1 MTIYEYQNYKT
12 FLKDCVLQQRGKT
25 AHKLTFESLAN
36 ACHVQKTYLSKVLNK
51 EGHLNSDQLYRC
63 LMFLKL
69 DENEKEFLQL
79 VYDHQTTEVL
89 EKKKILSA
97 KIEMKQRHHLKTEAN
112 IKAEPQTASPELLQ
126 SYYLDPYFSVI
137 HMYLTIGKYQ
147 KEPQLIAAEL
157 KMPLKTLNGYLDK
170 LLEMRVVE
178 KQNSEFKVIK
188 DNLHLPENS
197 PIYTAYRSL
206 MRIKSIQQMESLP
219 PEKSYS
225 FSALFSTDPAAKKT
239 IHKAF
244 LNFLKETQKI
254 VQKGKE
260 TDVYQMNFDLF
271 DWS

>member
-1 MTIYEYQNYKT
+1 MTVYEYQNYKF

-25 AHKLTFESLAN
+25 AHKLTFELLAS
-36 ACHVQKTYLSKVLNK
+36 ACRVQKTYLSKVLNK
-51 EGHLNSDQLYRC
+51 DGDLNSDQFYRC
-63 LMFLKL
+63 LVFLKL

-79 VYDHQTTEVL
+79 VYDHQTTEVP
-89 EKKKILSA
+89 EKKKILA
-97 KIEMKQRHHLKTEAN
+97 TKIESKQRQYLKTEAN
-112 IKAEPQTASPELLQ
+112 IKAESQSTSTELLNT
-126 SYYLDPYFSVI
+126 YYLDPYFSVI
-137 HMYLTIGKYQ
+137 HMYLTIPKYQ
-147 KEPQLIAAEL
+147 KDSALIATEL
-157 KMPLKTLNGYLDK
+157 KMSPKLLTEYLDK

-178 KQNSEFKVIK
+178 KQHSEFKIIK
-188 DNLHLPENS
+188 DNLHLSENS
-197 PIYTAYRSL
+197 PIYKAYRSL
-206 MRIKSIQQMESLP
+206 MRIKSIQQMETLP

-225 FSALFSTDPAAKKT
+225 FSALFSTEPAAKKT

>member
-1 MTIYEYQNYKT
+1 MTIYEYQNYKN
-12 FLKDCVLQQRGKT
+12 FLKDCVLQQKGKT

-36 ACHVQKTYLSKVLNK
+36 ACFVQKTYLSKVLNK
-51 EGHLNSDQLYRC
+51 EGDLNSDQFYRS
-63 LMFLKL
+63 LVFLKL

-79 VYDHQTTEVL
+79 IYEHQTSQIP
-89 EKKKILSA
+89 EKKKALLV
-97 KIEMKQRHHLKTEAN
+97 KIEAQQRRHLKTEAN
-112 IKAEPQTASPELLQ
+112 IKAEPQNTSVELLNA
-126 SYYLDPYFSVI
+126 YYLDPYFSVI

-147 KEPQLIAAEL
+147 KNTDLIAGEL
-157 KMPLKTLNGYLDK
+157 KMSPKLLNRYLDR

-178 KQNSEFKVIK
+178 KQNSEFRLVK
-188 DNLHLPENS
+188 DNLHLSETS
-197 PIYTAYRSL
+197 PIYRAYRSL

-219 PEKSYS
+219 SEKSYS
-225 FSALFSTDPAAKKT
+225 FSALFSTDPAAKKS

-254 VQKGKE
+254 VQNGKE